1 MSSLP
6 IRDYLADCMATAGLS
21 QDDLQGP
28 SGSPERLVR
37 LVLEGTAKMP
47 LEKVSD
53 VAAMLKCDDRALFRV
68 ALTQFYSAG
77 TVALLERMLG
87 PQERSA
93 GADAWVSFVRSVAPD
108 DVQPPDSFARN
119 MLRSLLNRTT

>member
-1 MSSLP
+1 MNSLP

-28 SGSPERLVR
+28 SGSPERLIR

-53 VAAMLKCDDRALFRV
+53 VAALLKCDDRALFRV

-93 GADAWVSFVRSVAPD
+93 GEDAWVSFVRSVAPD

-119 MLRSLLNRTT
+119 MLRSLLNRTK